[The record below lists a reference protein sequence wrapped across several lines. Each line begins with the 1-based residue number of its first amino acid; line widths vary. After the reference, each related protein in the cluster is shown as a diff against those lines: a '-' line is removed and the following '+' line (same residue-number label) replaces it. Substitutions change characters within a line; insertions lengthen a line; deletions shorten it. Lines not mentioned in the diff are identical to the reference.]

1 MHCLFIYV
9 CETQKIIVI
18 ALVHVIEVEFLSIRL
33 HIPLTSVFSAN
44 CNWKSGLIVNSHCGN
59 FGIGVCLSIFTTW
72 TIINNIWRTC
82 NFPKRSFVFTFSV
95 CASQVY
101 YYYYIDVCFRWD
113 HTEVVNFLPMR
124 RVGPVVE
131 ENKIEQL
138 LLFHF
143 CPLPS
148 STSIKR
154 NLVEG
159 RSREKK
165 QNNENIKKRKKK
177 FRWKVSFFVCLII
190 AWSRPTLVISP
201 CDWDHHW

>member
-1 MHCLFIYV
+1 
-9 CETQKIIVI
+9 
-18 ALVHVIEVEFLSIRL
+18 
-33 HIPLTSVFSAN
+33 
-44 CNWKSGLIVNSHCGN
+44 
-59 FGIGVCLSIFTTW
+59 
-72 TIINNIWRTC
+72 
-82 NFPKRSFVFTFSV
+82 
-95 CASQVY
+95 
-101 YYYYIDVCFRWD
+101 
-113 HTEVVNFLPMR
+113 MR

-165 QNNENIKKRKKK
+165 QNNENIKNEKKSSDGK
-177 FRWKVSFFVCLII
+177 FLFLYV
-190 AWSRPTLVISP
+190 
-201 CDWDHHW
+201 

>member
-1 MHCLFIYV
+1 MVKKIAWNNMLLHFCIAYLFV
-9 CETQKIIVI
+9 CETQKSIVI

-143 CPLPS
+143 FTFAPFPLP
-148 STSIKR
+148 R
-154 NLVEG
+154 L
-159 RSREKK
+159 
-165 QNNENIKKRKKK
+165 
-177 FRWKVSFFVCLII
+177 
-190 AWSRPTLVISP
+190 
-201 CDWDHHW
+201 

>member
-1 MHCLFIYV
+1 
-9 CETQKIIVI
+9 
-18 ALVHVIEVEFLSIRL
+18 
-33 HIPLTSVFSAN
+33 
-44 CNWKSGLIVNSHCGN
+44 
-59 FGIGVCLSIFTTW
+59 
-72 TIINNIWRTC
+72 
-82 NFPKRSFVFTFSV
+82 
-95 CASQVY
+95 
-101 YYYYIDVCFRWD
+101 
-113 HTEVVNFLPMR
+113 MR

-131 ENKIEQL
+131 ENKIEQ
-138 LLFHF
+138 LFHF

-190 AWSRPTLVISP
+190 A
-201 CDWDHHW
+201 